1 MPAPTDTADLR
12 ALARVILDQ
21 EELEQAA
28 MHPAQ
33 PPYDL
38 QPVRRQ
44 SLKGL
49 RVGSLLGIALGVAS
63 TGAGTASTLRQP
75 GWALSLVLLTAA
87 GTGLGT
93 AIGACSGLVTRWSQR
108 RHLDRELAG
117 LVTER
122 RP

>member
-1 MPAPTDTADLR
+1 M
-12 ALARVILDQ
+12 ILDQ

-28 MHPAQ
+28 MRPAQ

-44 SLKGL
+44 FLKGL

-63 TGAGTASTLRQP
+63 TGAGTASTFRQP
-75 GWALSLVLLTAA
+75 GWAASLVLLTVGRHRARRRVRRVLGSGHTLVAA
-87 GTGLGT
+87 
-93 AIGACSGLVTRWSQR
+93 APS
-108 RHLDRELAG
+108 
-117 LVTER
+117 